1 MESKVRRFPGI
12 APLLLA
18 GVALASASA
27 CGSSPPSRFYL
38 LTPLPDDTGDAA
50 GAGSGDADDAL
61 TIRLDPV
68 ELPRYLNV
76 PEIVTRVGGNELE
89 LAEYDRWGE
98 SLQDN
103 FGRVLSQNVSVL
115 IGSARVA
122 RYVWELPGP
131 ADYHVGVAVLR
142 FDSEDG
148 AAVLDARWSLA
159 RGQPK
164 RTVLA
169 RSSRHVRPVVGDG
182 YRATA
187 VAMSATVADLSR
199 EIVAAIRAA
208 QSEPEP

>member
-1 MESKVRRFPGI
+1 MESKVRRFRGI
-12 APLLLA
+12 ASLLLA
-18 GVALASASA
+18 FGALALASA

-38 LTPLPDDTGDAA
+38 LTPLPDDSGEA
-50 GAGSGDADDAL
+50 GAREGDDAL

-122 RYVWELPGP
+122 RYVWELPGA

-142 FDSEDG
+142 FDAEDG
-148 AAVLDARWSLA
+148 AAILDARWSLA
-159 RGQPK
+159 RGRPK
-164 RTVLA
+164 QTILA
-169 RSSRHVRPVVGDG
+169 RSSRHVRPVSGEG

-199 EIVAAIRAA
+199 EIVAAIREA
-208 QSEPEP
+208 QAQPAP